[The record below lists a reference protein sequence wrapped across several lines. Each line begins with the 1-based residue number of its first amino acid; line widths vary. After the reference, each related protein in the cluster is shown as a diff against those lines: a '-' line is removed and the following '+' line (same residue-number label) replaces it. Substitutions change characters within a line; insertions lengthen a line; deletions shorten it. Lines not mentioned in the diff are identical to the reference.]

1 MSAWQPPEEAMDP
14 ELALALELDLLS
26 DQELLDAAG
35 LAWPPGLQDGG
46 SGGRP
51 AASATAPWPV
61 HVPLPQLPVWP
72 LAAGQQPFL
81 PVVGLATAGLAPDQH
96 VAAAAAAAGS
106 AQAAGPTSSSAATA
120 AAGGRAAT
128 SAATTCKPGTP
139 RRGGKGGGGTG
150 RYDKPGARERK
161 QEQQVRPRAVDLD
174 VCDHARN
181 PINAA
186 G

>member
-1 MSAWQPPEEAMDP
+1 MDP

-35 LAWPPGLQDGG
+35 LAWPAGLQDGG
-46 SGGRP
+46 SGGGP

-61 HVPLPQLPVWP
+61 NVPLLQLPAWP

-96 VAAAAAAAGS
+96 MDAAAAAVCS
-106 AQAAGPTSSSAATA
+106 APTAPAGPTSSSAATA
-120 AAGGRAAT
+120 AAGGRAAA

-139 RRGGKGGGGTG
+139 RRGGKCGGRTS

-174 VCDHARN
+174 V
-181 PINAA
+181 
-186 G
+186 